1 MYRTVNVEGKDF
13 ISEILQKRARAYGG
27 HPRGRTTKEL
37 LGDVSLEQIAREIAT
52 FSDTSGAKKSVYR
65 GLACLTKVC
74 VGDIGDVIK
83 LYEDIIRRAQSDP
96 SDPIPATIQSEC
108 FMEMCS
114 LRLYDLNRRKGY
126 FKDHALAFAEAAHEL
141 LVRSQRQDAG
151 KRLRQYSSIYVRVTT
166 DDEKTKK
173 QQIDRLRE
181 LIDASV
187 FVFTGAA
194 PRTKTKDSN
203 PTQQFILNFRK
214 IYGLSAYIGLAD
226 RDRFELTDAD
236 LAEWLEN
243 PGKAKEILLRNQI
256 KREIEKSFEHELDE
270 IALKPDKRT
279 QQDSQITSV
288 PVQGKLFEAHK
299 PVLSSQTT
307 RERIEYKGIDLDI
320 ARLERD
326 ELTGVKI
333 DTIFTGLG
341 FEDRTLASNEFLAG
355 ATHPTQEY
363 GIRYSL
369 EGRAQEILDVWRNN
383 GAIAKELQAEEATIS
398 LPALDGLALVDVSG
412 LSKPFIFSAI
422 RRELVTKGRVLI
434 CHAAAQKYYPLQEDL
449 ARFFAAEKSERP
461 RKTSRIP
468 CRCFKRGNRSIQP
481 DRTFRREYR
490 SIQKPSLVGIRLRKA
505 RKIIHTLT
513 KGISI
518 TLRSLHQ
525 SELPPGRRLHRWQRR
540 LRVGT
545 DKIQEFLKLVR
556 MILSVL

>member
-1 MYRTVNVEGKDF
+1 
-13 ISEILQKRARAYGG
+13 
-27 HPRGRTTKEL
+27 
-37 LGDVSLEQIAREIAT
+37 
-52 FSDTSGAKKSVYR
+52 
-65 GLACLTKVC
+65 
-74 VGDIGDVIK
+74 
-83 LYEDIIRRAQSDP
+83 
-96 SDPIPATIQSEC
+96 
-108 FMEMCS
+108 MEMCS